1 MTARKDDPVEGI
13 PPPEDVR
20 RLLADA
26 LRRSDLLRALLR
38 LAHRKAAYVR
48 VSDTNDTAI
57 SPSEEKG
64 VCIE

>member
-1 MTARKDDPVEGI
+1 MIARTDDPVEGI

-38 LAHRKAAYVR
+38 LAHRKSAYIR
-48 VSDTNDTAI
+48 VAETNDART
-57 SPSEEKG
+57 SPSLGKG
-64 VCIE
+64 VPIE